1 MHVYKFKNNMINTN
15 KPHILVA
22 DDDNRIRGLL
32 VKFFTEKN
40 FTVSQACNAA
50 EVRDLV
56 KYFTF
61 DLLVLDVM
69 MPGESGI
76 SLASFL
82 RKESQVPIIFLTAMG
97 DIDDKISGLETG
109 ADDYLV
115 KPFEPRELILRV
127 ERIID
132 RTKEKTSKNIV
143 NFGNYKFDLETL
155 RLQFKDK
162 NIILTFSESKL
173 LSILISN
180 AGKIMDR
187 SILALE
193 CGGVNERSIDVQIIR
208 LRNKIEE
215 DPKAPFYIQT
225 IRNKG
230 YVFYLT

>member
-1 MHVYKFKNNMINTN
+1 MINFD

-22 DDDNRIRGLL
+22 DDDNRIRSLL

-40 FTVSQACNAA
+40 FIVSQASNAN

-56 KYFTF
+56 KYFIF
-61 DLLVLDVM
+61 DLLILDVM
-69 MPGESGI
+69 MPGENGVL
-76 SLASFL
+76 LAAFL

-97 DIDDKISGLETG
+97 DIDDKIIGLETG

-127 ERIID
+127 ERIIS
-132 RTKEKTSKNIV
+132 RTKEKNSKNSIS
-143 NFGNYKFDLETL
+143 FGNYIFNLETS
-155 RLQFKDK
+155 RLQFKDE
-162 NIILTFSESKL
+162 NIVLTSSESKL
-173 LSILISN
+173 LSILINN

-187 SILALE
+187 SILAHA

-230 YVFYLT
+230 YVFYVS